1 MFIERVMQFHKMD
14 PCDLQLSEATLIFE
28 EYLKEGSMYELNI
41 NRDASRTIESV
52 IRGQNVPSTLF
63 DDVLRDIEF
72 LITDPIMRFLAS
84 DEYVNSLSLTEQLP
98 VTPTKPGRRRSLVD
112 VVSDFLIKPKNES
125 GKTTVKTNSQKDL
138 APRDNIDVE
147 IDKKMIR
154 PKSCRLTESV
164 VPRPVP
170 LEPVA
175 KSLPHHGVLSEA
187 RRSLRSTASKLKL
200 LLGKPHTQR
209 TQSTQDEIEISPP
222 LSIDEQ
228 DGRSSGRRISEIEQS
243 QLTTRKERTAPNI
256 GEELETFSFI
266 TTTETENHSSI
277 YESRSDSVDWLN
289 EIDQSQMTKRKSHGR
304 LSVSSMFT
312 IEELETMK

>member
-1 MFIERVMQFHKMD
+1 MQFQKMD

-52 IRGQNVPSTLF
+52 ILGQNVPSTLF

-72 LITDPIMRFLAS
+72 LITDPILRFLAS

-125 GKTTVKTNSQKDL
+125 GKTIVKTNSQKDL
-138 APRDNIDVE
+138 APLDSIDVE

-164 VPRPVP
+164 VPQPVL

-175 KSLPHHGVLSEA
+175 KSLSHHGVLSEA

-209 TQSTQDEIEISPP
+209 TQDEIEISPP
-222 LSIDEQ
+222 LSVDEQ
-228 DGRSSGRRISEIEQS
+228 NGRSSGRRISEVDQS
-243 QLTTRKERTAPNI
+243 QLTTRKERTAPKI

-266 TTTETENHSSI
+266 TTTETENHSFLHTI
-277 YESRSDSVDWLN
+277 YESRSDSVDLLN
-289 EIDQSQMTKRKSHGR
+289 EVDQSQMTKRKSHGR